1 MTRPLA
7 PAMPSVIAVI
17 FAMGALLYGM
27 LYGISALLTN
37 VVR

>member
-7 PAMPSVIAVI
+7 PATSMIAVI

-27 LYGISALLTN
+27 LYGISTLLTN
-37 VVR
+37 AVR